1 MEFSKWIDPNTP
13 NTHKHWLKNM
23 YSISKLWGKTT
34 CLRIQTEGLGMFRP
48 FKIRVLWGTVSTS
61 LRGVVVGFAITWQHV
76 NMLDSTKRKSGQRLG
91 IITSA
96 TYICIQY
103 IYIYDIY
110 IYIYIRYIY
119 DIYTICFFKRK
130 GKSLARDEKSYN
142 ILYIY
147 IKWSGQGWW
156 IWKTFDH
163 STTGVYSCCQC
174 QSQAPTYAESNN
186 RIVGTIIEYIYIDN
200 PRASKTL
207 KNVGPIT
214 KT

>member
-76 NMLDSTKRKSGQRLG
+76 NMLDSTKRKSGQRLS

-103 IYIYDIY
+103 IYIYIYDIY
-110 IYIYIRYIY
+110 IYTIYIRYV
-119 DIYTICFFKRK
+119 FSNGRE
-130 GKSLARDEKSYN
+130 SLWPGMKNLIIS
-142 ILYIY
+142 YIY
-147 IKWSGQGWW
+147 I
-156 IWKTFDH
+156 
-163 STTGVYSCCQC
+163 Y
-174 QSQAPTYAESNN
+174 
-186 RIVGTIIEYIYIDN
+186 
-200 PRASKTL
+200 
-207 KNVGPIT
+207 
-214 KT
+214 

>member
-1 MEFSKWIDPNTP
+1 
-13 NTHKHWLKNM
+13 
-23 YSISKLWGKTT
+23 
-34 CLRIQTEGLGMFRP
+34 MFRP

-103 IYIYDIY
+103 IYIH
-110 IYIYIRYIY
+110 

-147 IKWSGQGWW
+147 
-156 IWKTFDH
+156 
-163 STTGVYSCCQC
+163 
-174 QSQAPTYAESNN
+174 
-186 RIVGTIIEYIYIDN
+186 
-200 PRASKTL
+200 
-207 KNVGPIT
+207 
-214 KT
+214 